1 MSNTT
6 ENTQAYLKCN
16 GCVKWFNSKTG
27 FGFITITGDSE
38 LAQKD
43 IFVHHSAIQTS
54 TKLYK
59 YLVQGEY
66 VSVDVG
72 KVENGTHEYQ
82 VLNVGGI
89 DGGKLMCETRHIVSS
104 RRPPRR
110 SNIPTLDSTQSL
122 ERSETTGQ
130 EVFDQGEAS
139 QSNPF

>member
-38 LAQKD
+38 LGQKD

-72 KVENGTHEYQ
+72 KVENGTH
-82 VLNVGGI
+82 
-89 DGGKLMCETRHIVSS
+89 T
-104 RRPPRR
+104 
-110 SNIPTLDSTQSL
+110 
-122 ERSETTGQ
+122 
-130 EVFDQGEAS
+130 
-139 QSNPF
+139 